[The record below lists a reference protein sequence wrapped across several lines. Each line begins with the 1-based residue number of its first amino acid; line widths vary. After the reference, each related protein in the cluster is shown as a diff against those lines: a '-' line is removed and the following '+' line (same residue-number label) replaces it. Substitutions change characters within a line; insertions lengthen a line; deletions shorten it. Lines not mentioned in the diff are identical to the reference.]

1 VTVVFRASD
10 KSAAERLEYMRQA
23 LAESVVPFDLRQ
35 EDEANFSAEI
45 RTTDVGV
52 VRIVDID
59 APTSEAVRTR
69 RLIRRSDPEVCTIH
83 LQLRGHPVVEQDD
96 RQVQVYPGD
105 LTFVDLSRP
114 TRVAGAAHR
123 QVSVMF
129 PRALLL
135 LSREDTRRL
144 AGVGISGRDGTG
156 ALVGGLV
163 RRMAREP
170 DRYAGASA
178 ARIGTAVLDL
188 TTAMLASQLGRE
200 AEAPPPP
207 RHVLLL
213 RVQAFIEE
221 RLGDPAL
228 SPGMIAAANH
238 ISLRYLHKLF
248 EPQSRTWGASS
259 ANAGWSAAAATS
271 PTPASPTSPCGPS
284 RCATGSRTRPG
295 SIGCSRMSMV
305 SRPASTG
312 GCASEDND
320 RARGDYASPHA
331 VRQY

>member
-1 VTVVFRASD
+1 MTVVFRASD

-23 LAESVVPFDLRQ
+23 VAESIVPFDLRH
-35 EDEANFSAEI
+35 EDETGFSCEI
-45 RTTDVGV
+45 RTADVGV

-129 PRALLL
+129 PRALLP
-135 LSREDTRRL
+135 LSREETRRL
-144 AGVGISGRDGTG
+144 AGISISGRDGTG
-156 ALVGGLV
+156 ALVGRLV
-163 RRMAREP
+163 RRVAREP
-170 DRYAGASA
+170 DEYGGASA
-178 ARIGTAVLDL
+178 ARIGAAVLDL

-200 AEAPPPP
+200 AEVPPPP

-248 EPQSRTWGASS
+248 EPQSRTVAGFIRERRLERCRRDLADPGLAYVPVRAIALRWGFPDPARL
-259 ANAGWSAAAATS
+259 NRLFKDEYGV
-271 PTPASPTSPCGPS
+271 TPGEYRRLC
-284 RCATGSRTRPG
+284 
-295 SIGCSRMSMV
+295 I
-305 SRPASTG
+305 
-312 GCASEDND
+312 
-320 RARGDYASPHA
+320 
-331 VRQY
+331 